1 MKQIGN
7 FRIYVHYTS
16 NTNTMNSLTTISG
29 TRIIDIILIIEIH
42 QSYQKVPK
50 YTYVLLGT
58 CH

>member
-29 TRIIDIILIIEIH
+29 TRIIDIIMITKIYLRITL
-42 QSYQKVPK
+42 K
-50 YTYVLLGT
+50 LLFILKSD
-58 CH
+58 H